1 MKPEATCIT
10 KVTMMHSL
18 ASGFLL
24 TCALLT
30 GEARAA
36 GLPAG
41 PPNDRPLKAFVTSV
55 GEDRRITFQL
65 FAPNAK
71 AVSVV
76 FKRLDPAAAAPIPL
90 VRNQDGV
97 WSVTGD
103 PVEPNLYEYYFDVD
117 GFRTIDPGTNSPKPQ
132 RQVNTSLIL
141 VPGSLLDTRRVPHGD
156 LRLVTLRSKA
166 LDTERQMFVYT
177 PPGYSDASAHL
188 PVLYLY
194 HGFGDTVES
203 WVKQG
208 RAPQILDNLLAAG
221 RIQPMIVVIPDTETD
236 IPEAIPE
243 NFPASERRKTFYP
256 LNAKAADRE
265 LIEDLIPYMQAH
277 YRVRDEADGRAI
289 AGLSQGGYQAL
300 VSGLSHLDT
309 FAWVATFSG
318 VSTVTV
324 PDEGVAAALADP
336 DRVNKALRDFTVTV
350 GSEDTVTGKDV
361 AGLKAILDEKKIAY
375 RYHEYPGLGHEMD
388 VWRPSLIA
396 FLPEL
401 FRP

>member
-1 MKPEATCIT
+1 VILNSA
-10 KVTMMHSL
+10 VV
-18 ASGFLL
+18 L
-24 TCALLT
+24 TCALFSRET
-30 GEARAA
+30 RAA
-36 GLPAG
+36 DLPAS
-41 PPNDRPLKAFVTSV
+41 PPNDRPLKLFVTSV
-55 GEDRRITFQL
+55 GQDHRITFRL
-65 FAPNAK
+65 FAPAAK

-76 FKRLDPAAAAPIPL
+76 FKKLDPAVAVPIPL
-90 VRNQDGV
+90 VRDQDGV
-97 WSVTGD
+97 WSLTGD

-117 GFRTIDPGTNSPKPQ
+117 GFRTIDPGTSYPKPQ

-141 VPGSLLDTRRVPHGD
+141 VPGSLLDIRNVPHGD
-156 LRLVTLRSKA
+156 LRLVTLHSKA
-166 LDTERQMFVYT
+166 LGTDRQMFVYT
-177 PPGYSDASAHL
+177 PPGYSDASAPL

-203 WVKQG
+203 WTKQG
-208 RAPQILDNLLAAG
+208 RAPQILDNLLAEG

-243 NFPASERRKTFYP
+243 DFPASERRRTFYP
-256 LNAKAADRE
+256 VNAKAVDRE

-277 YRVRDEADGRAI
+277 YRVRNEADARAI

-309 FAWVATFSG
+309 FAWIATFSG

-336 DRVNKALRDFTVTV
+336 DRVNKALRNFTVTV
-350 GSEDTVTGKDV
+350 GSQDTVTAKDV
-361 AGLKAILDEKKIAY
+361 AGLRAILDEKKIAY

-396 FLPEL
+396 FLQEL
-401 FRP
+401 FRQ